1 MVANIIPL
9 EPFLNSLE
17 IEDEYK
23 IYPLVKMDRT
33 KRKER
38 ELIHQCR
45 CRLRLR
51 EKQNMKWVWHFIKK
65 GTYEHTR

>member
-17 IEDEYK
+17 LSEEYR
-23 IYPLVKMDRT
+23 IYPLVKMNYQ

-38 ELIHQCR
+38 ELIQQCR
-45 CRLRLR
+45 CRNRLK
-51 EKQNMKWVWHFIKK
+51 EKQNMKWIWFNIKK
-65 GTYEHTR
+65 GTDEHTR

>member
-9 EPFLNSLE
+9 KPFLNSLQ

-23 IYPLVKMDRT
+23 IYPLVKMDRR
-33 KRKER
+33 KQKER

-65 GTYEHTR
+65 GTYEYAR

>member
-17 IEDEYK
+17 IGDEYK
-23 IYPLVKMDRT
+23 IYPLVKMN
-33 KRKER
+33 KRKQKER
-38 ELIHQCR
+38 ELTHQCR

-51 EKQNMKWVWHFIKK
+51 EKQNMKWVWFHIKL
-65 GTYEHTR
+65 GTNLS

>member
-17 IEDEYK
+17 IQDEYK
-23 IYPLVKMDRT
+23 IYPLVKMN
-33 KRKER
+33 KRKQKER
-38 ELIHQCR
+38 ELTHQCR

-51 EKQNMKWVWHFIKK
+51 EKQNMKYVWFHIKR
-65 GTYEHTR
+65 GTELS

>member
-23 IYPLVKMDRT
+23 IYPLVKMDRR
-33 KRKER
+33 KIKER

-65 GTYEHTR
+65 GTYEYTR